1 MWWIKL
7 AILIPLAA
15 LIWFLTRTIYK
26 LALSISND
34 FGEKK

>member
-15 LIWFLTRTIYK
+15 LIWFLTRTIYR
-26 LALSISND
+26 LFVSINND
-34 FGEKK
+34 FGEGK